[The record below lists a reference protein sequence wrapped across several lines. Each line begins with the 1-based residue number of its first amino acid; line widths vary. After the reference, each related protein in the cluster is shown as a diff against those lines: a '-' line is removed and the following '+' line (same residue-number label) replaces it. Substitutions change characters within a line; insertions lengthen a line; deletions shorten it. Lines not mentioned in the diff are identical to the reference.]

1 MPLVRISIPAGKGEA
16 FTKGVSE
23 GVHDAMVATI
33 DIPPADRFQVIT
45 EHAASG
51 LVIDPAY
58 MNIERSETALIVQ
71 ITMRSGRTVVKK
83 RALYRAIADNLVA
96 RAGLRKEDIM
106 IVLTENELID
116 WSFGNGE
123 AQYVPE

>member
-1 MPLVRISIPAGKGEA
+1 MPLVRISIPASKGDA
-16 FTKGVSE
+16 FAKGVSD

-33 DIPPADRFQVIT
+33 DIPQADRFQIIT
-45 EHAASG
+45 EHTASN
-51 LVIDPAY
+51 LVIDPTY
-58 MNIERSETALIVQ
+58 MDIERSRDALVVH
-71 ITMRSGRTVVKK
+71 ITMRSGRTVEKK
-83 RALYRAIADNLVA
+83 RALYRTIAENLNA
-96 RAGLRKEDIM
+96 RLGLRKQDVM

>member
-16 FTKGVSE
+16 FAKSVSE
-23 GVHDAMVATI
+23 GVHDAMVVTI
-33 DIPPADRFQVIT
+33 DIPQADRFQVIT
-45 EHAASG
+45 EHAAG
-51 LVIDPAY
+51 RLVIDPAY
-58 MNIERSETALIVQ
+58 MDIERSEDAVIIQ
-71 ITMRSGRTVVKK
+71 ITMRSGRTVAKK

-96 RAGLRKEDIM
+96 RTVLRKEDIM